1 MDAQKCR
8 KTILVV
14 WLIGTGA
21 LFVLLFI
28 QSIFEHYG
36 NDVTDAWGWFTTS
49 IMPTLSLVLGVTIAE
64 HGQPQLPKQVDRFSY
79 LLVFWISILYLA
91 VALVTLLL
99 EPISPLGP
107 IGLLK
112 RSNLW
117 LGPLQGIVTASFGIL
132 FVRTNPTRGSASAST
147 PTVSG

>member
-14 WLIGTGA
+14 WLIGTGL

-36 NDVTDAWGWFTTS
+36 NDVPDAWGWFTTS
-49 IMPTLSLVLGVTIAE
+49 VMPTLSLILGVTIAE
-64 HGQPQLPKQVDRFSY
+64 HGQQQLPKQVDRFSY
-79 LLVFWISILYLA
+79 LLVFWISVVYLV

-99 EPISPLGP
+99 EPISPLGS

-117 LGPLQGIVTASFGIL
+117 LGPLQGIVTASFGVL
-132 FVRTNPTRGSASAST
+132 FARTNPTRGNASAT
-147 PTVSG
+147 APTVSG